1 MEPGAYVRVSQPVD
15 RQRSRSRESRII
27 TIRISIP
34 AEGGFATVVVNDTP
48 AHSGSGDSGGGG
60 DAPRGGDDNGDIGGG
75 ASQGSRRWR
84 RGSLSRNVIDAV
96 EDSAPVPALGAE
108 MTTHIHVVEDSAPC
122 PRTLRAHQSF
132 PVLALGPPP
141 PETAG
146 TDDNSYPLSPSWL
159 PASVPMIE
167 TQTQSAQ
174 TSPCQPP

>member
-1 MEPGAYVRVSQPVD
+1 MRLSQPVD

-34 AEGGFATVVVNDTP
+34 AEGGFATVVVNDP
-48 AHSGSGDSGGGG
+48 PSDSGSGDSGGGG

-96 EDSAPVPALGAE
+96 EDSAPVPAIGAE
-108 MTTHIHVVEDSAPC
+108 MTTHIHAVEDSAPC

-174 TSPCQPP
+174 ASPCQPP

>member
-1 MEPGAYVRVSQPVD
+1 MEPEAYVRVSQPVD

-48 AHSGSGDSGGGG
+48 ADSGSGDSGGGG

-75 ASQGSRRWR
+75 ASQGSRRWQ
-84 RGSLSRNVIDAV
+84 RGSLSHNVIDVV
-96 EDSAPVPALGAE
+96 EDSAPVAE